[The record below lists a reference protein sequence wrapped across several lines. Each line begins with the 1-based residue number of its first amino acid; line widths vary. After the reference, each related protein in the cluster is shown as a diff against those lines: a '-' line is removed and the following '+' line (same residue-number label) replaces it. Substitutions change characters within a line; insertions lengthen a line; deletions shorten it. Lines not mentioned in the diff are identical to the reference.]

1 MQHFDPALDPER
13 NQEADSYANPIV
25 SRTYILSCLKSLKA
39 PATLEELALS
49 FGYQNEDQVELLR
62 RRLRAMER
70 DAQLLRDRKNRY
82 ALIDSLNLRK
92 GRVIAHRDGYGF
104 VTFEQNDED
113 WFVSAKQM
121 RKVFHGDRVLVR
133 PDARSYRGKQEAF
146 IVRVLSE
153 LDLQIVGRFHTEAGT
168 HFVIPE
174 DPRYPDYIHID
185 PSASALMPKE
195 GQVVVTEIVKR
206 PTSQFL
212 ASGIIKEIL
221 GDHLDPGLEIEVA
234 IRNHQI
240 PHEWPEQVQKE
251 AGNLDEEVAH
261 EDISGRIDLRDMPL
275 VTIDG
280 ADAKD
285 FDDAVY
291 CETNTKG
298 GWTLWVAVADVSHY
312 VTEGSALDGEALQRG
327 NSVYFPGRVVPML
340 PEVLSN
346 GLCSLNPEVN
356 RLCMV
361 CEMEIDAKGALQ
373 SYRFYPAVM
382 RSHARLTY
390 DQVGSLY
397 EGDVAIRKQLGDL
410 VNPLLRLHDLFKTL
424 NRLRSTRGAISFDSS
439 DSVIEFDEHRKIA
452 NIAPLVRNDA
462 HKMIEECMIMAN
474 VAAAK
479 FFNDHELAGMY
490 RVHEGP
496 GASAQESL
504 REFLATLGLIL
515 GGGDS
520 PEPNDYQALI
530 QQLEGHPNAA
540 QIQMM
545 LLRSL
550 SQARYSPDN
559 LGHFGLSLP
568 LYTHFTS
575 PIRRYPDLIVHR
587 LIKARLAQVDS
598 ELIGTDTGV
607 AYGNK
612 ALTEVGEQCSM
623 TERRADDATREVT
636 AWLKCEFML
645 DQVGKRFTGTVSSIA
660 AFGVFVK
667 LDEFDVEG
675 LIHVTDLP
683 GDYYHFDP
691 VSLTLTGERTGEL
704 YQIGDAMV
712 IEVKQV
718 SLDDRKI
725 DFNAVEHHMMGR
737 KDAFISA
744 KPKRKTRKTSKAVQK
759 KRSDSRG
766 KTRQRKKRNRDKKRS

>member
-1 MQHFDPALDPER
+1 MPQFDPSLDPEASH
-13 NQEADSYANPIV
+13 EAETYENPIV
-25 SRTYILSCLKSLKA
+25 SRSYILDCLKSLRA
-39 PATLEELALS
+39 PAALDELAS
-49 FGYQNEDQVELLR
+49 AFGYQNDEQIELLR

-70 DAQLLRDRKNRY
+70 DAQVLRDRKNRY
-82 ALIDSLNLRK
+82 ALIEALNLRK

-104 VTFEQNDED
+104 VSFDDNEDD

-121 RKVFHGDRVLVR
+121 RKVFHGDTVLVR
-133 PDARSYRGKQEAF
+133 PDARSFRGKQEAF

-153 LDLQIVGRFHTEAGT
+153 LDLQIVGRFHAEAGT

-185 PSASALMPKE
+185 IGSSGLRPKE
-195 GQVVVTEIVKR
+195 GQVVVAEILKR
-206 PTSQFL
+206 PTEQFL

-240 PHEWPEQVQKE
+240 PFEWPEDVQKE
-251 AGNLDEEVAH
+251 AGNLQGEVAA

-291 CETNTKG
+291 CETTDNG
-298 GWTLWVAVADVSHY
+298 GWILWVAIADVSHY
-312 VTEGSALDGEALQRG
+312 VTKSSALDGEAQQRG

-346 GLCSLNPEVN
+346 GLCSLNPKVD

-361 CEMEIDAKGALQ
+361 SEMTLDSKGTMSA
-373 SYRFYPAVM
+373 YRFYPAVM
-382 RSHARLTY
+382 RSKARLTY
-390 DQVGSLY
+390 NQVGDLY
-397 EGDVAIRKQLGDL
+397 DGDVAIRKELGDL
-410 VNPLLRLHDLFKTL
+410 VDPLMRLHDLFKTL
-424 NRLRSTRGAISFDSS
+424 NRVRGTRGAISFDSS
-439 DSVIEFDEHRKIA
+439 DSVIEFDDNRKIA
-452 NIAPLVRNDA
+452 NIAPLIRNDA
-462 HKMIEECMIMAN
+462 HKMIEECMILAN

-479 FFNDHELAGMY
+479 FFADNELSGIY
-490 RVHEGP
+490 RIHEGP
-496 GASAQESL
+496 NLNAQEKL
-504 REFLATLGLIL
+504 RDFLVTLGFLL
-515 GGGDS
+515 GGNDS
-520 PEPNDYQALI
+520 PEPKDYQDLI
-530 QQLEGHPNAA
+530 QQIDGHPNAA

-550 SQARYSPDN
+550 SQARYSPDS
-559 LGHFGLSLP
+559 LGHFGLALP

-575 PIRRYPDLIVHR
+575 PIRRYSDLIVHR
-587 LIKARLAQVDS
+587 VIKAHLAKQEKTLV
-598 ELIGTDTGV
+598 GTKTGV
-607 AYGNK
+607 RYDDK
-612 ALTEVGEQCSM
+612 ALTEIGEQCSM
-623 TERRADDATREVT
+623 TERRADDATREVV

-645 DQVGKRFTGTVSSIA
+645 DQVGERFTGKVSSIA

-667 LDEFDVEG
+667 LDEFDIEG

-691 VSLTLTGERTGEL
+691 LSLTLTGEKTGEL
-704 YQIGDAMV
+704 YQIGDPMI

-725 DFNAVEHHMMGR
+725 DFNAIEHRMTGR
-737 KDAFISA
+737 KDAVVSA
-744 KPKRKTRKTSKAVQK
+744 KPRRKTRKTKKAVVKNRSETRKNSSKRK
-759 KRSDSRG
+759 K
-766 KTRQRKKRNRDKKRS
+766 QRKSRKR